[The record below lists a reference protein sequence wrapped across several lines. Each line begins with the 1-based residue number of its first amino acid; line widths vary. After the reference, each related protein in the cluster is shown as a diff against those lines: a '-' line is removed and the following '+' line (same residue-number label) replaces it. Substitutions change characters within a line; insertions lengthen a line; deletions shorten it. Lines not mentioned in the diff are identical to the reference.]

1 VFTED
6 HGSPSQSTSM
16 SDLEAPLEALLARVV
31 PGLANG
37 WAGADPRAIAEL
49 QAIAGRPLPDFYL
62 WFLARMGTSMGAMRY
77 PTVDFSAQG
86 VLSAYA
92 SRAIEPDRRFLLIGH
107 ERDELMPLH
116 YFYDLDQPARG
127 DALVV
132 RMLTPRDERH
142 EQFETFREML
152 AWGELWA
159 QRVERAPQQCRG
171 TLRAAGAVYPAL
183 TAALSRLGFTAPIS
197 TGDFCGL
204 YERAD
209 ATLVCSGTPGDAS
222 APQAFGL
229 GGRDAAT
236 LGQLLGE
243 LTPEAGVE
251 VTLSAWSPPL
261 PGQN

>member
-1 VFTED
+1 
-6 HGSPSQSTSM
+6 M
-16 SDLEAPLEALLARVV
+16 SVVEPALEALLLRIV
-31 PGLANG
+31 PQLADR
-37 WAGADPRAIAEL
+37 WAGASASQVSEL
-49 QAIAGRPLPDFYL
+49 EAIAGRPLPDFYH
-62 WFLARMGTSMGAMRY
+62 WFLSRLGKSMGPMRY

-92 SRAIEPDRRFLLIGH
+92 SGAIEPDGRFLLIGH

-116 YFYDLDQPARG
+116 YFYDLDRPARG

-159 QRVERAPQQCRG
+159 QRIEPAPQQCRG
-171 TLRAAGAVYPAL
+171 TLRAPSGPLYPAL
-183 TAALSRLGFTAPIS
+183 APVLGRHGFAAPIE
-197 TGDFCGL
+197 TGAFCGL

-209 ATLVCSGTPGDAS
+209 ATLVCSGTPSEQLEA
-222 APQAFGL
+222 QAFGL

-236 LGQLLGE
+236 VAQILGAITSE
-243 LTPEAGVE
+243 SGVE
-251 VTLSAWSPPL
+251 VRLSAWDPPL
-261 PGQN
+261 PAQN

>member
-1 VFTED
+1 
-6 HGSPSQSTSM
+6 M
-16 SDLEAPLEALLARVV
+16 SALEPALEALLLRIV
-31 PGLANG
+31 PQLGEHWL
-37 WAGADPRAIAEL
+37 GATPSEVAEIE
-49 QAIAGRPLPDFYL
+49 AIAGRPLPEFYR
-62 WFLARMGTSMGAMRY
+62 WFLSRLGTSMGPMRY

-92 SRAIEPDRRFLLIGH
+92 SRAIEPDARFLLIGH

-116 YFYDLDQPARG
+116 YFYDLDRPARG

-159 QRVERAPQQCRG
+159 QRIEPAPQQCRG
-171 TLRAAGAVYPAL
+171 TLRVASGTL
-183 TAALSRLGFTAPIS
+183 HAALAPVLTRQGFSTPIE
-197 TGDFCGL
+197 TGELCGL
-204 YERAD
+204 FERAD
-209 ATLVCSGTPGDAS
+209 ATLICSGTPSDRLES
-222 APQAFGL
+222 QACGL

-236 LGQLLGE
+236 LAQLLDA
-243 LTPEAGVE
+243 LTRESGVE
-251 VTLSAWSPPL
+251 ATLSAWSPPL